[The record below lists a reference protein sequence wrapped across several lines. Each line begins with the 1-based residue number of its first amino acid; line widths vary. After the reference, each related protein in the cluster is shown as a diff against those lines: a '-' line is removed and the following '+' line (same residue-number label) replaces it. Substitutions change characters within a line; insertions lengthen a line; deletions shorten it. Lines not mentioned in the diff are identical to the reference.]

1 MRITLSDLI
10 NLDYSLISSTII
22 DFLKKFLKE
31 TGASGYVM
39 GLSGGVDSSTVL
51 ALAVKAVGRDHLH
64 VLIMP
69 DKTTTPKEDISDA
82 IYLLNKY
89 NLNYTIIYINNILN
103 GYREELSFFN
113 EEHKIATGN
122 LRARIRMNILYY
134 YANLKNYL
142 VLGTGDRSEI
152 LIGYF
157 TKYGDGG
164 VDLLPLASLYKTQV
178 RYLAKHLG
186 IPEHIAFKPSS
197 PRLWKGHMAEEEL
210 GMRYEEIDLI
220 LYALFDLKLDIEEV
234 SKETGL
240 PVEKILKVLKMHRKS
255 RHKRRLPT
263 IVTLPGINNPIRE
276 I

>member
-1 MRITLSDLI
+1 MGITLSDLI

-31 TGASGYVM
+31 TGANGYVM

-51 ALAVKAVGRDHLH
+51 ALAVKAVGREHLH

-69 DKTTTPKEDISDA
+69 DEATTPKEDVSDA

-89 NLNYTIIYINNILN
+89 NLNYTIIYINNILE
-103 GYREELSFFN
+103 GYRKVLPFFN
-113 EEHKIATGN
+113 DEHKIATGN

-142 VLGTGDRSEI
+142 VLGTSDRSEI

-186 IPEHIAFKPSS
+186 IPERIAFKPSS

-210 GMRYEEIDLI
+210 GMKYEEIDLI
-220 LYALFDLKLDIEEV
+220 LYALFDLKLDIEGA
-234 SKETGL
+234 SKKTGL
-240 PVEKILKVLKMHRKS
+240 PVEKVLKILKMHRRS

-263 IVTLPGINNPIRE
+263 IITLPGISDPIRE

>member
-1 MRITLSDLI
+1 MGITLSDLI
-10 NLDYSLISSTII
+10 NLDYGLVSSVII
-22 DFLKKFLKE
+22 DFLRKFLKQ
-31 TGASGYVM
+31 TGADGYVI
-39 GLSGGVDSSTVL
+39 GLSGGVDSSTAL
-51 ALAVKAVGRDHLH
+51 ALAVKAVGREHLH
-64 VLIMP
+64 VLVMP
-69 DKTTTPKEDISDA
+69 DETTTPEEDVSDA

-89 NLNYTIIYINNILN
+89 NLNHTIIYINNILD
-103 GYREELSFFN
+103 GYRKELPFFN

-142 VLGTGDRSEI
+142 VLGASDRSEI

-164 VDLLPLASLYKTQV
+164 VDLSPLASLYKTQV
-178 RYLAKHLG
+178 RYLARHLG
-186 IPEHIAFKPSS
+186 IPERIAFKPSS
-197 PRLWKGHMAEEEL
+197 PRLWKGHMAEDEL
-210 GMRYEEIDLI
+210 GMKYEEIDLI
-220 LYALFDLKLDIEEV
+220 LYALFDLKLGVEEV

-240 PVEKILKVLKMHRKS
+240 PIEKVLKVLEMHRKS

-263 IVTLPGINNPIRE
+263 IVTLPWIHNPIRE